1 MSKHKEVKKWVAMVD
16 HPIKGSPTLMVEE
29 VTVIETDKQLR
40 LKPDGTK
47 QYRTALR
54 ACCLRTTFDK
64 KKQKQSPCNLYDS
77 RDEAVNALLAHCEK
91 QVEYAEAS
99 VRWKRRDLLLVRGL
113 INDESAGNSNQSRQ
127 ND

>member
-16 HPIKGSPTLMVEE
+16 HPIKGTPVLLVEE

-64 KKQKQSPCNLYDS
+64 KSQKKSPCNLFDS
-77 RDEAVNALLAHCEK
+77 EKEAVDALLSMYERK
-91 QVEYAEAS
+91 VELAEAS
-99 VRWKRRDLLLVRGL
+99 VRATRRDLLLVRGFL
-113 INDESAGNSNQSRQ
+113 NESAGDSNQSGS